1 MATKNFE
8 KLTTKKL
15 NALLKSAS
23 EEEKALIQAELD
35 KRSEAQAAAASAQ
48 SEQEMVAKGKGHY
61 EMEASELSLEEQAI
75 VDAAEAEEKAGKA
88 TSKKTNLSLTPEE
101 IEARKAEMTENI
113 GHVVKV
119 MPNGEVEWMEGYISG
134 VQHDKRS
141 NACMYIVKVDGKT
154 VRKAYGAKSLII
166 TEEVKEIVKAEK
178 KVRTSKATGEVKAKR
193 TYEEAEALRENAKP
207 NVGRYAMLPVGE
219 EKVKVYANGIM
230 LDKRSNAVLFA
241 FKNEEGKTLYKA
253 VDSQVIEWLDEW
265 NEKKQLA
272 SAPKTALNP
281 KQKHED
287 LAAKLAKAEEAAA
300 KAQAK
305 VEELKAL
312 YEASKA
318 ACKEWLT
325 TDEGK
330 AFVESEATEQPAE
343 TTEEATEQL
352 AETTEEAADPM
363 E

>member
-15 NALLKSAS
+15 NALLNSAS

-48 SEQEMVAKGKGHY
+48 ENMEIKGKGHY
-61 EMEASELSLEEQAI
+61 EMEASELSPEEQAI
-75 VDAAEAEEKAGKA
+75 IDAAEAEEKAGKA
-88 TSKKTNLSLTPEE
+88 TSKKTHLSMTPEE
-101 IEARKAEMTENI
+101 IEARKAEMAENV

-141 NACMYIVKVDGKT
+141 NACMYIVKVNGKA

-178 KVRTSKATGEVKAKR
+178 KAKEAKVAGEPRAKR
-193 TYEEAEALRENAKP
+193 TYEEAEELRENAKP
-207 NVGRYAMLPVGE
+207 NIGRYAMLPVGD
-219 EKVKVYANGIM
+219 KKIKVYANSIM
-230 LDKRSNAVLFA
+230 FDKRSNAVLYA

-253 VDSQVIEWLDEW
+253 VDNKGIEWLDEW
-265 NEKKQLA
+265 NEEKRNRANSEHAATKA
-272 SAPKTALNP
+272 GLNP
-281 KQKHED
+281 KQKLEA
-287 LAAKLAKAEEAAA
+287 LAAKVEKAKEALAKAQE
-300 KAQAK
+300 K
-305 VEELKAL
+305 LDSLMAL
-312 YEASKA
+312 YEPAKV
-318 ACKEWLT
+318 ACEEWLT

-330 AFVESEATEQPAE
+330 AFVETETTEQAAE
-343 TTEEATEQL
+343 TTDEAT
-352 AETTEEAADPM
+352 DPM

>member
-15 NALLKSAS
+15 NALLNSAS

-35 KRSEAQAAAASAQ
+35 KRSEAQAAANSAEEAQ
-48 SEQEMVAKGKGHY
+48 YHSNGKGQY
-61 EMEASELSLEEQAI
+61 EMEASELSPEEQAI
-75 VDAAEAEEKAGKA
+75 IDAAEAEEKAGKA
-88 TSKKTNLSLTPEE
+88 TSKKTHLSMTPEE

-141 NACMYIVKVDGKT
+141 NALMYIVKVDGKT
-154 VRKAYGAKSLII
+154 VRKAYGAKSLIV

-193 TYEEAEALRENAKP
+193 TYEEAEELRENAKP
-207 NVGRYAMLPVGE
+207 NVGRYAMLPVGD

-253 VDSQVIEWLDEW
+253 VDNQTIEWLDEW
-265 NEKKQLA
+265 NEKKRESV

-312 YEASKA
+312 YEASKT
-318 ACKEWLT
+318 ACEEWLA

-330 AFVESEATEQPAE
+330 AFVESEAAEQP
-343 TTEEATEQL
+343 

>member
-23 EEEKALIQAELD
+23 EEEKALIQAELE

-48 SEQEMVAKGKGHY
+48 NEQEMTAKGKGHY
-61 EMEASELSLEEQAI
+61 EMEASELSPEEQAI

-141 NACMYIVKVDGKT
+141 NACMYIVKVNGKT

-178 KVRTSKATGEVKAKR
+178 KAKEAGEPRAKR
-193 TYEEAEALRENAKP
+193 TYEEAEELRDNAKP
-207 NVGRYAMLPVGE
+207 NIGRYAMLPVGE
-219 EKVKVYANGIM
+219 EKIKVYANGIM
-230 LDKRSNAVLFA
+230 LDKRSNAVLYA

-253 VDSQVIEWLDEW
+253 VDNKSIEWLDEW
-265 NEKKQLA
+265 NEEKRNRA
-272 SAPKTALNP
+272 SSEHAATKANLNP
-281 KQKHED
+281 KQKLEA
-287 LAAKLAKAEEAAA
+287 LAVKVEKAKEALAKAQER
-300 KAQAK
+300 
-305 VEELKAL
+305 LDSLMAL
-312 YEASKA
+312 YEPAKA
-318 ACKEWLT
+318 ACEEWLT

-330 AFVESEATEQPAE
+330 AFVETEATEQANE
-343 TTEEATEQL
+343 TTEET
-352 AETTEEAADPM
+352 ADPM

>member
-15 NALLKSAS
+15 NALLNSAS
-23 EEEKALIQAELD
+23 DEEKALIQAELD
-35 KRSEAQAAAASAQ
+35 KRSEAQAAANSAEEA
-48 SEQEMVAKGKGHY
+48 EQYNSNGKGHY
-61 EMEASELSLEEQAI
+61 EMEASELSPEEQAI

-88 TSKKTNLSLTPEE
+88 TSKKTHLSMTPEE
-101 IEARKAEMTENI
+101 IEARKAEMTENV

-141 NACMYIVKVDGKT
+141 NALMYIVKVDGKT
-154 VRKAYGAKSLII
+154 VRKAYGAKSLIV

-193 TYEEAEALRENAKP
+193 TYEEAEELRENAKP

-253 VDSQVIEWLDEW
+253 VDNQTIEWLDEW
-265 NEKKQLA
+265 NEKKRESV
-272 SAPKTALNP
+272 SALKTALNP

-312 YEASKA
+312 YEASKT
-318 ACKEWLT
+318 ACEEWLT

-343 TTEEATEQL
+343 TTEEA
-352 AETTEEAADPM
+352 ADPM

>member
-15 NALLKSAS
+15 NALLNSAS
-23 EEEKALIQAELD
+23 DEEKALIQAELD
-35 KRSEAQAAAASAQ
+35 KRSEAQAAAASAEA
-48 SEQEMVAKGKGHY
+48 EQYNSNGKGHY
-61 EMEASELSLEEQAI
+61 EMEASELSPEEQAI
-75 VDAAEAEEKAGKA
+75 IDAAEAEEKAGKA
-88 TSKKTNLSLTPEE
+88 TSKKTHLSMTPEE
-101 IEARKAEMTENI
+101 IEARKAEMTENV

-141 NACMYIVKVDGKT
+141 NALMYIVKVDGKT
-154 VRKAYGAKSLII
+154 VRKAYGAKSLIV

-178 KVRTSKATGEVKAKR
+178 KARASKATGEVKAKR
-193 TYEEAEALRENAKP
+193 TYEEAEELRENAKP

-253 VDSQVIEWLDEW
+253 VDNQTIEWLDEW
-265 NEKKQLA
+265 NEKKRESV

-318 ACKEWLT
+318 ACEEWLT

-343 TTEEATEQL
+343 TTEEA
-352 AETTEEAADPM
+352 ADLM

>member
-15 NALLKSAS
+15 NALLNSAS
-23 EEEKALIQAELD
+23 DEEKALIQAELD

-61 EMEASELSLEEQAI
+61 EMEASELSPEEQAI
-75 VDAAEAEEKAGKA
+75 IDAAEAEEKAGKA
-88 TSKKTNLSLTPEE
+88 TSKKTHLSMTPEE
-101 IEARKAEMTENI
+101 IEARKAEMAENI
-113 GHVVKV
+113 GHIVKV

-141 NACMYIVKVDGKT
+141 NACMYIVKVNGKT

-178 KVRTSKATGEVKAKR
+178 KAKEAKAAGEPRAKR
-193 TYEEAEALRENAKP
+193 TYEEAEELRENAKP
-207 NVGRYAMLPVGE
+207 NIGRYAMLPVGE

-253 VDSQVIEWLDEW
+253 VDNQTIEWLDEW
-265 NEKKQLA
+265 NEKKRESA
-272 SAPKTALNP
+272 SAPKTVLNP

-318 ACKEWLT
+318 ACEEWLA

-330 AFVESEATEQPAE
+330 AFVESEATE
-343 TTEEATEQL
+343 
-352 AETTEEAADPM
+352 EAADPM

>member
-1 MATKNFE
+1 MATSNFE

-15 NALLKSAS
+15 NALLNSAS

-35 KRSEAQAAAASAQ
+35 KRSEAQAAAASAEA
-48 SEQEMVAKGKGHY
+48 EQYHSNGKGHY
-61 EMEASELSLEEQAI
+61 EMEASELSPEEQAI
-75 VDAAEAEEKAGKA
+75 VDAAEAEEKAGKT
-88 TSKKTNLSLTPEE
+88 TSKKTRLSMTPEE
-101 IEARKAEMTENI
+101 IEACKAEMTANV

-119 MPNGEVEWMEGYISG
+119 IPAGEVEWVEGYISG

-141 NACMYIVKVDGKT
+141 NACMYIVKVEGKT
-154 VRKAYGAKSLII
+154 IRKAYGAKSLII
-166 TEEVKEIVKAEK
+166 SEEIKEIVKAEK
-178 KVRTSKATGEVKAKR
+178 KAKEAKARVKR
-193 TYEEAEALRENAKP
+193 TYEEAVELRDNAQP
-207 NVGRYAMLPVGE
+207 NVGRYAMLLVGE

-230 LDKRSNAVLFA
+230 LDKRSNAVLYA

-253 VDSQVIEWLDEW
+253 VDNQTIEWLDEW
-265 NEKKQLA
+265 NEKKRA
-272 SAPKTALNP
+272 AVSAPKTSLNP

-287 LAAKLAKAEEAAA
+287 LEAKLRKAEEAAA

-305 VEELKAL
+305 VDELKAL

-318 ACKEWLT
+318 ACEEWLA

-330 AFVESEATEQPAE
+330 AFVEAEAT
-343 TTEEATEQL
+343 T
-352 AETTEEAADPM
+352 ETTEEAADPM

>member
-15 NALLKSAS
+15 NALLNSAS
-23 EEEKALIQAELD
+23 DEEKALIQAELD
-35 KRSEAQAAAASAQ
+35 KRSEAQAAANSAEEAQ
-48 SEQEMVAKGKGHY
+48 YNSNGPGHY
-61 EMEASELSLEEQAI
+61 EMEASELSPEEQAI

-88 TSKKTNLSLTPEE
+88 TSKKTHLSMTPEE
-101 IEARKAEMTENI
+101 IEARKAEMTENV

-119 MPNGEVEWMEGYISG
+119 MPNGEVEWMDGYVSG

-141 NACMYIVKVDGKT
+141 NALMYIVKVDGKT

-178 KVRTSKATGEVKAKR
+178 KVRTSKATGEIKAKR
-193 TYEEAEALRENAKP
+193 TYEEAEELRENAKP

-219 EKVKVYANGIM
+219 EKIKVYANGIM

-241 FKNEEGKTLYKA
+241 FKNEEGKTFYKA
-253 VDSQVIEWLDEW
+253 VDNQTIEWLDEW
-265 NEKKQLA
+265 NEKKRESV

-312 YEASKA
+312 YEASKT
-318 ACKEWLT
+318 ACEEWLA

-330 AFVESEATEQPAE
+330 AFVESEATE
-343 TTEEATEQL
+343 
-352 AETTEEAADPM
+352 EAADPM

>member
-15 NALLKSAS
+15 NALLNSAS
-23 EEEKALIQAELD
+23 DEEKALIQAELD
-35 KRSEAQAAAASAQ
+35 KRSEAQAAANSAEEAQ
-48 SEQEMVAKGKGHY
+48 YHSNGKGQY
-61 EMEASELSLEEQAI
+61 EMEASELSPEEQAI

-88 TSKKTNLSLTPEE
+88 TSKKTHLSMTPEE

-141 NACMYIVKVDGKT
+141 NALMYIVKVDGKT

-193 TYEEAEALRENAKP
+193 TYEEAEELRENAKP
-207 NVGRYAMLPVGE
+207 NVGRYAMLPVGD

-253 VDSQVIEWLDEW
+253 VDNQTIEWLDEW
-265 NEKKQLA
+265 NEKKRESA

-318 ACKEWLT
+318 ACEEWLT

-330 AFVESEATEQPAE
+330 AFVESEATEQ
-343 TTEEATEQL
+343 Q

>member
-1 MATKNFE
+1 MTTKNFE

-15 NALLKSAS
+15 NALLNSAS
-23 EEEKALIQAELD
+23 DEEKALIQAELD

-48 SEQEMVAKGKGHY
+48 TSQANGHY
-61 EMEASELSLEEQAI
+61 EAEASELSPEEQAI

-88 TSKKTNLSLTPEE
+88 TSKKTHLSMTPEE
-101 IEARKAEMTENI
+101 IEARKAEMTENV

-119 MPNGEVEWMEGYISG
+119 MPNGEVEWMEGYIAG

-141 NACMYIVKVDGKT
+141 NACMYIVKVNGKT
-154 VRKAYGAKSLII
+154 VRKAYGAKSLIV

-193 TYEEAEALRENAKP
+193 TYEEAEELRENAKP
-207 NVGRYAMLPVGE
+207 NVGRYAMLPVGD

-253 VDSQVIEWLDEW
+253 VDNQTIEWLDEW
-265 NEKKQLA
+265 NEKKRE
-272 SAPKTALNP
+272 SVSTPKAALNP

-300 KAQAK
+300 KAHAK

-312 YEASKA
+312 YEASKT
-318 ACKEWLT
+318 ACEEWLA

-330 AFVESEATEQPAE
+330 AFVELEATEQPAE
-343 TTEEATEQL
+343 TTEEA
-352 AETTEEAADPM
+352 ADPM

>member
-15 NALLKSAS
+15 NALLNSAS
-23 EEEKALIQAELD
+23 DEEKALIQAELD
-35 KRSEAQAAAASAQ
+35 KRSEAQAAANSAEEAQ
-48 SEQEMVAKGKGHY
+48 YNSNGKGHY
-61 EMEASELSLEEQAI
+61 EMEASELSPEEQAI
-75 VDAAEAEEKAGKA
+75 IDAAEAEEKAGKA
-88 TSKKTNLSLTPEE
+88 TSKKTHLSMTPEE
-101 IEARKAEMTENI
+101 IEARKAEMTENV

-141 NACMYIVKVDGKT
+141 NALMYIVKVDGKT
-154 VRKAYGAKSLII
+154 VRKAYGAKSLIV

-178 KVRTSKATGEVKAKR
+178 KVRTSKATGEVKTKR
-193 TYEEAEALRENAKP
+193 TYEEAEELRENAKP

-219 EKVKVYANGIM
+219 EKIKVYANGIM

-253 VDSQVIEWLDEW
+253 VDNQTIEWLDEW
-265 NEKKQLA
+265 NEKKRESV

-312 YEASKA
+312 YEASKT
-318 ACKEWLT
+318 ACEEWLA

-330 AFVESEATEQPAE
+330 AFVESEATEQ
-343 TTEEATEQL
+343 Q

>member
-15 NALLKSAS
+15 NALLNSAS
-23 EEEKALIQAELD
+23 DEEKALIQAELD
-35 KRSEAQAAAASAQ
+35 KRSEAQAAANSAEEAQ
-48 SEQEMVAKGKGHY
+48 YNSNGKGHY
-61 EMEASELSLEEQAI
+61 EMEASELSPEEQAI

-88 TSKKTNLSLTPEE
+88 TSKKTHLSMTPEE
-101 IEARKAEMTENI
+101 IEARKAEMTENV

-141 NACMYIVKVDGKT
+141 NALMYIVKVDGKT
-154 VRKAYGAKSLII
+154 VRKAYGAKSLIV

-193 TYEEAEALRENAKP
+193 TYEEAEELRENAKP
-207 NVGRYAMLPVGE
+207 NVGRYAMLPVGD

-253 VDSQVIEWLDEW
+253 VDNQTIEWLDEW
-265 NEKKQLA
+265 NEKKRESV

-312 YEASKA
+312 YEASKT
-318 ACKEWLT
+318 ACEEWLA

-343 TTEEATEQL
+343 A
-352 AETTEEAADPM
+352 TEEAADPM

>member
-1 MATKNFE
+1 MATNKFE

-15 NALLKSAS
+15 NALLNSAS

-35 KRSEAQAAAASAQ
+35 KRSEAQAAATSAEA
-48 SEQEMVAKGKGHY
+48 EQYHSNGKGHY
-61 EMEASELSLEEQAI
+61 EMEASELSPEEQAI
-75 VDAAEAEEKAGKA
+75 VAAAEAEEKAGKA
-88 TSKKTNLSLTPEE
+88 ASKKTHLSMTPEE
-101 IEARKAEMTENI
+101 IEARKAEMTANV
-113 GHVVKV
+113 GHIVKV
-119 MPNGEVEWMEGYISG
+119 MPASEVEWVEGYISG

-141 NACMYIVKVDGKT
+141 NACMYIVKVEGKT
-154 VRKAYGAKSLII
+154 IRKAYGAKSLII

-178 KVRTSKATGEVKAKR
+178 KAKEAKVAGEPRVKR
-193 TYEEAEALRENAKP
+193 TYEEAVELRDNAQP

-230 LDKRSNAVLFA
+230 LDKRSNAVLYA

-253 VDSQVIEWLDEW
+253 VDNQTIEWLDEW
-265 NEKKQLA
+265 NEKKRA
-272 SAPKTALNP
+272 AVSAPKTSFNP

-287 LAAKLAKAEEAAA
+287 LEAKLRKAEEAAA

-305 VEELKAL
+305 VDELKAL
-312 YEASKA
+312 YEASKI
-318 ACKEWLT
+318 ACEEWLA

-330 AFVESEATEQPAE
+330 AFVEAETTEQPAE
-343 TTEEATEQL
+343 ATEEAS
-352 AETTEEAADPM
+352 DPM